1 MGSAPRNSPERGR
14 CVQSRICRTLG
25 SPPKVSY
32 RNDLRQWKRSEDG
45 HVGRGEPR
53 LDKGGKGGK
62 AKGGE
67 IFRKSWQ
74 LKLHSDRLY
83 RKEKWKL
90 LKTLANAGYPEF
102 PDHIPTC
109 GGSISD
115 INTGRLSVSSTRK
128 LIEGLSSCQ
137 EPTAALASAL
147 MTSFLKTRKGL
158 NGEDLL
164 PKLGPVTAGYWYKFP
179 FTAPNK
185 LDISDDQVPFD
196 AKWNMRAGKQT
207 KQLIQSFESVKIV
220 AVHLRIA
227 TKENLHVSEYLME
240 WAGALELP
248 LSSAKQAFETWDLEI
263 DCLHLRQSPVAVA
276 ASSAAASGSDVVMT
290 VAEESTRDSR
300 LDGQRGIDGH
310 WQPVSATG
318 TNRLAVDAR
327 GGPKWRRKTSSSRYQ
342 RSNSLIRKAQY
353 PKGKGGRKGREGKTV
368 QSEAV
373 DLHAKRRR
381 FAGYLS
387 LDWLEP
393 SGTGYCFRGIAKT
406 SVDAVFKA
414 WLSSWRTDATTSPKL
429 SGGFFDFD
437 DLEEKETEMDS
448 VYCSSCARVN
458 GVLDTVSSTCAVC
471 MRPTS
476 SPRAGRIDR
485 GWTLVAWLLAAISA
499 GDSLFVLMGWRAAVQ
514 GAVRGSRPRCR
525 GDHKAVASWMQEL
538 CLHSDDIT

>member
-1 MGSAPRNSPERGR
+1 DDAYRAESAEHSAR
-14 CVQSRICRTLG
+14 RTAEGL
-25 SPPKVSY
+25 PKVSY
-32 RNDLRQWKRSEDG
+32 RNYLRQWKRSEDG

-53 LDKGGKGGK
+53 LDKGGKGGKGGVTPPPPPPKRRQDETEGGGAPPAVK

-102 PDHIPTC
+102 PDQKPTC

-185 LDISDDQVPFD
+185 LDISDDQVLFD
-196 AKWNMRAGKQT
+196 AKGNMRAGKQT

-290 VAEESTRDSR
+290 AAEESTRDSR

-353 PKGKGGRKGREGKTV
+353 PKGKGG
-368 QSEAV
+368 
-373 DLHAKRRR
+373 
-381 FAGYLS
+381 
-387 LDWLEP
+387 
-393 SGTGYCFRGIAKT
+393 
-406 SVDAVFKA
+406 
-414 WLSSWRTDATTSPKL
+414 
-429 SGGFFDFD
+429 
-437 DLEEKETEMDS
+437 
-448 VYCSSCARVN
+448 
-458 GVLDTVSSTCAVC
+458 
-471 MRPTS
+471 
-476 SPRAGRIDR
+476 
-485 GWTLVAWLLAAISA
+485 
-499 GDSLFVLMGWRAAVQ
+499 
-514 GAVRGSRPRCR
+514 
-525 GDHKAVASWMQEL
+525 
-538 CLHSDDIT
+538 